1 MMYETKH
8 LYPCFIAEYNMST
21 ISEAYK
27 LSHECASFRLIYF
40 GFASCNKQ
48 VQNQS
53 QKENLAVLGQNLL
66 LIISLCIL
74 VNWNISMWFISI
86 SYHVDRF

>member
-1 MMYETKH
+1 
-8 LYPCFIAEYNMST
+8 MST

-27 LSHECASFRLIYF
+27 LSHECASFRLTYF

-74 VNWNISMWFISI
+74 VYWNISMWFISI